1 MSGTSVSLG
10 SLSPRSFKSELGRLR
25 NDMDSFQESLSLLQ
39 DYFRA
44 YSDSGSLR
52 DGNRLGEI
60 ITQLGTENRISYQAQ
75 EVARIG
81 ETLLGIEQQRRQLL
95 ESIRPLILSPLE
107 QFLRD
112 DIPEVETV
120 RGEADAMRKEYDQAQ
135 LRYDVARTKSSKGKT
150 VSRTTQSA
158 LEEAKRT
165 MEAAELTYGNK
176 LQDVRVK
183 KEFELLE
190 RLCSYVFAEANFY
203 HESHKRL
210 TRLEPA
216 VRSLMKS
223 LVHAQ
228 KDYLEGKGTTA
239 DVDEIVARSQAPTH
253 STPVEIDLHFKQGY
267 VNLKKKGGGW
277 TRRWLVVNKGL
288 LFLHKTW
295 KELEPIK
302 CANLLLCTV
311 KQVAS
316 DRPNTLMV
324 ISPELSLTIQAL
336 DEEDLKQWIAV
347 VEAGIGWQLTKKQQD
362 SQEQKSMTS
371 TQEKFSYLRDLRV
384 IEANRFCA
392 DCGAPDPEWGLM
404 NLSVLICFECS
415 GVHRSLGVHIS
426 KVRSLTLDE
435 WNPELFHLIEFF
447 GNEKGNQIF
456 EAQYDESV
464 PKPTRNSERGVRDAF
479 IRAKY
484 EERKF
489 VTPFTGSPEEHQKLM
504 LDACN
509 EGNLYQVMECINQ
522 GCDPNFFVD
531 DPEQKICLLSQVVI
545 TGTATTYV
553 LELLIQNGAQVFS
566 TDVRG
571 WTPLHYAALHDRVTY
586 ARMLV
591 LRGASTTCEDKAR
604 KSPFNIAEERPNSQ
618 TLRYF
623 NGEIRNEDLAG
634 AQPADIESLNQIK
647 TNFVAGADL
656 VRSKLNVLRQELRAT
671 ESVDDAVEILRQI
684 RLVKLALC
692 FDSA

>member
-1 MSGTSVSLG
+1 MGSGEVDTFRENIQTL
-10 SLSPRSFKSELGRLR
+10 LESFKK
-25 NDMDSFQESLSLLQ
+25 F
-39 DYFRA
+39 
-44 YSDSGSLR
+44 SDSGSVF
-52 DGNRLGEI
+52 DGQQLAEVI
-60 ITQLGTENRISYQAQ
+60 SQLGANDTIRHRVEGIEN
-75 EVARIG
+75 IG
-81 ETLLGIEQQRRQLL
+81 ETLKSVEQERKQLL
-95 ESIRPLILSPLE
+95 DSIRILLISPLE
-107 QFLRD
+107 QFLRED
-112 DIPEVETV
+112 LNEINGLKVQIENLK
-120 RGEADAMRKEYDQAQ
+120 KEYDQAK
-135 LRYDVARTKSSKGKT
+135 LKYDVARTGTKNKQ
-150 VSRTTQSA
+150 VPRTIVTSLEDAKKA
-158 LEEAKRT
+158 LDST
-165 MEAAELTYGNK
+165 ELACANK
-176 LQDVRVK
+176 LQDIRVK
-183 KEFELLE
+183 KEFEVLE
-190 RLCSYVFAEANFY
+190 RLCTYIFAEANFY
-203 HESHKRL
+203 YEGYHRL
-210 TRLEPA
+210 SKLEPS
-216 VRSLMKS
+216 VRELMND
-223 LVHAQ
+223 LVNSQ
-228 KDYLEGKGTTA
+228 KDYLEGKNQF
-239 DVDEIVARSQAPTH
+239 DVDALIAKQKTLPSV
-253 STPVEIDLHFKQGY
+253 TPIEIDLHFKQGY
-267 VNLKKKGGGW
+267 VNMKKGGGW

-288 LFLHKTW
+288 LFLHKNW
-295 KELEPIK
+295 KDMEPIK

-604 KSPFNIAEERPNSQ
+604 KSPFAIAEERPNSQ

-623 NGEIRNEDLAG
+623 NGEIRDVDLAG

-647 TNFVAGADL
+647 SNFVAGADL